1 MKLELAPLCSTNL
14 NIAFQ
19 VRDKTVFDQSTLEV
33 LHAAWRMLPLPP
45 SSDADA
51 EATETIATADDQ
63 TERDLRRIL
72 RSGWTTVDSNGIC
85 AVTGRQL
92 EKRGLS
98 DKEAAQ
104 VRSVL
109 AIKLPEAF
117 IPSFEAFDQFLA
129 KAMATRGQPFTIC
142 IDGANVAYHKQN
154 FNGGKFNFKQLEV
167 LIDHLVAC
175 GEDPLVVLPRKYT
188 KDMIPN
194 HAKRS
199 ARAPVRFE
207 VVAPLERAFL
217 ERIRSEGRLWIT
229 PQGSNDDWYW
239 IYASVLDGKHDF
251 ASSSL
256 ASTKASAPLTG
267 RYNRRKEWKPKAA
280 AQYKERRDAADGLD
294 TEDLL
299 DDVDDNSDEAVIAAE
314 AALKAEA
321 VAEFESLLKAAEGGD
336 PAAQTAVGKRYKK
349 GLGFERDDVNSARAV
364 MWLRKGAKQGNSTAM
379 RSLAGL
385 YKNGQGVNR
394 DYSKA
399 GMWFGRAQ
407 KREEQESRE
416 ALAGTGAA
424 GDWTLDPNGSEESMS
439 VDELQPGQSEEWEDN
454 DDRLQTE
461 LDADVGMDEEDG
473 SGNVG
478 GHRFLPVVTND
489 QMRDHWFDLL
499 PVVAFER
506 WKQIAMRRFDI
517 KHVLPVEAD
526 TVPFDSLSDYGEAE
540 GKHQDV
546 PLVPIVH
553 VDSEPLFSPIAQTT
567 LDDSSYQGKNQ
578 SIRGWHLPT
587 ANTTETWLFL
597 DLVLPV

>member
-1 MKLELAPLCSTNL
+1 
-14 NIAFQ
+14 
-19 VRDKTVFDQSTLEV
+19 V
-33 LHAAWRMLPLPP
+33 LHTAWRLLPLSPQ
-45 SSDADA
+45 SASLDA
-51 EATETIATADDQ
+51 EGKARTSTAAQ
-63 TERDLRRIL
+63 VEEPIELNLRGNL
-72 RSGWTTVDSNGIC
+72 RSGWTSVDSSGVC

-92 EKRGLS
+92 AKRGLS

-109 AIKLPEAF
+109 AIKLPQAF
-117 IPSFEAFDQFLA
+117 VPSFEAFDQFLA
-129 KAMATRGQPFTIC
+129 KATATRGQPFTIC
-142 IDGANVAYHKQN
+142 VDGANVAYHKQN

-167 LIDHLVAC
+167 LVDHLIAS

-217 ERIRSEGRLWIT
+217 ERLRSEGRLWIT

-239 IYASVLDGKHDF
+239 IYASVLDGEHDF
-251 ASSSL
+251 VSSSL
-256 ASTKASAPLTG
+256 ATAKVSAPLTG
-267 RYNRRKEWKPKAA
+267 RYDRRKEWKPSAA

-299 DDVDDNSDEAVIAAE
+299 EDINNRDEAAIAAE
-314 AALKAEA
+314 AASKAEA
-321 VAEFESLLKAAEGGD
+321 AAEFKVLLKAAEDGD
-336 PAAQTAVGKRYKK
+336 AAAQTAVGKRYKK
-349 GLGFERDDVNSARAV
+349 GLGLERDDVNSARAV

-385 YKNGQGVNR
+385 YKNGQGVNK

-416 ALAGTGAA
+416 ALAGTGAD
-424 GDWTLDPNGSEESMS
+424 GDWTLDPNGNDDSIPVNEVQS
-439 VDELQPGQSEEWEDN
+439 VQSGEWEDE
-454 DDRLQTE
+454 DDREESE
-461 LDADVGMDEEDG
+461 LDEEVGMEKEEG

-517 KHVLPVEAD
+517 KHVLPVEAS
-526 TVPFDSLSDYGEAE
+526 TVPFDSLSDYGEFE
-540 GKHQDV
+540 GKDQDV
-546 PLVPIVH
+546 PLVPIVR

-567 LDDSSYQGKNQ
+567 LDEAPYLGKNQ
-578 SIRGWHLPT
+578 SVQGWHLPT
-587 ANTTETWLFL
+587 ANKTETWLFL
-597 DLVLPV
+597 DLVLPE